1 MGLGKKVLIADS
13 LSRVVAAGFVFP
25 TPLLDSLGCFIVM
38 LAFSLQLYFDFS
50 GYSDMAIGLGKM
62 FNIDLLTNI
71 LKGSN
76 KNVNKNLCQST
87 KIR

>member
-1 MGLGKKVLIADS
+1 MYDIVCLEVYNRIAINTLI
-13 LSRVVAAGFVFP
+13 FNP
-25 TPLLDSLGCFIVM
+25 IYYTKI
-38 LAFSLQLYFDFS
+38 Q
-50 GYSDMAIGLGKM
+50 KM

-71 LKGSN
+71 LKDSN